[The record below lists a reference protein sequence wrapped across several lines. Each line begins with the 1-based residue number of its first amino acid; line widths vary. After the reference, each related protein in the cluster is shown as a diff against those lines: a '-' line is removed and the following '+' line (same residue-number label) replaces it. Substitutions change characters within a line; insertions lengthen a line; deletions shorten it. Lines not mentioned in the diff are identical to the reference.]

1 MPGSYKWRQRFRKH
15 VTRWTLPREAILNLL
30 SKTSKHMSAKEIY
43 DALSG
48 IYPGIGLSTIYRTL
62 ELLVR
67 AGFLSQ
73 MNIGDGQS
81 RYEFKTEEKNE
92 HHHHLICNNCGK
104 ILDYN
109 DFLEEEL
116 KLVKKAEKSVAG
128 KYNFLVQDHNVD
140 FYGLCEDC
148 QKKTIFG
155 KRR

>member
-1 MPGSYKWRQRFRKH
+1 MPASHRWRHRFRKH

-48 IYPGIGLSTIYRTL
+48 LYPGIGLSTIYRTL

-67 AGFLSQ
+67 AGFLNQ

-81 RYEFKTEEKNE
+81 RYEFKSGEKAQ
-92 HHHHLICNNCGK
+92 HHHHLICSKCGK
-104 ILDYN
+104 IIDYN

-116 KLVKKAEKSVAG
+116 DLVRKVEENLAG
-128 KYNFLVQDHNVD
+128 KYKFLVLDHNID
-140 FYGLCEDC
+140 FYGLCKDC
-148 QKKTIFG
+148 QG
-155 KRR
+155 